1 MPEHKY
7 LFENDATV
15 IKRDKLRIEP
25 YDQGKIENTLRSLFK
40 TSKDIPEPD
49 VNKTIISIANTV
61 TFKIMNKY
69 TEYSFEHIPTWE
81 IQEVLEKELMDF
93 KLYKTLKLCILL
105 GHTKDMFNA
114 LK

>member
-7 LFENDATV
+7 LFENNVTV

-40 TSKDIPEPD
+40 TSKDISESD

-61 TFKIMNKY
+61 TFTIMKKR
-69 TEYSFEHIPTWE
+69 TEHTFKHIPTWE
-81 IQEVLEKELMDF
+81 IQEILEKELMEF

-105 GHTKDMFNA
+105 GHIKDMFNT